1 MARACHL
8 NVDRLCPFLTH
19 HFFPSSVECS
29 FTGNTLTTFNNEK
42 LKNEMP
48 SNCYQVL
55 AQDGTDELKFIVLL
69 RKDRTEHKQISVKI
83 AHM

>member
-1 MARACHL
+1 MY
-8 NVDRLCPFLTH
+8 V
-19 HFFPSSVECS
+19 FFPSSAECS
-29 FTGNTLTTFNNEK
+29 FTGNTLTTFNNKK

-69 RKDRTEHKQISVKI
+69 RKDRTEQKQISVKI

>member
-1 MARACHL
+1 
-8 NVDRLCPFLTH
+8 
-19 HFFPSSVECS
+19 
-29 FTGNTLTTFNNEK
+29 
-42 LKNEMP
+42 MP

-69 RKDRTEHKQISVKI
+69 RKDRTEQKQISVKI